1 MCVSA
6 EKFGIWIMNV
16 CNVAGRY
23 GEQSEQELYKV
34 PRKNY
39 QYFSYFKNG
48 NNVFVF
54 LLLHDYGSIIVD
66 QLLAR

>member
-1 MCVSA
+1 
-6 EKFGIWIMNV
+6 MNV
-16 CNVAGRY
+16 CNVAGRSS
-23 GEQSEQELYKV
+23 EQSEQELYKA

-66 QLLAR
+66 